1 MEKYHAKK
9 ETEIK
14 LPSQV
19 SVKDIKVDFTKLKRR
34 SIKFVCIQQRE
45 KSKRNKLTFNKN
57 NLP

>member
-19 SVKDIKVDFTKLKRR
+19 SVKDIKVDFTKLKR

-45 KSKRNKLTFNKN
+45 KSKHNKLTFNKN